1 MGNRNNSTVKG
12 ENDMKFNVT
21 VTRYGC
27 VDVEANSS
35 LEAMRIVNENYKT
48 DDISWSDDW
57 DATDA
62 DEIDE

>member
-1 MGNRNNSTVKG
+1 
-12 ENDMKFNVT
+12 MKFNVT
-21 VTRYGC
+21 IIRYGC
-27 VDVEANSS
+27 VEVEANSS

-48 DDISWSDDW
+48 NDISWSDDW